1 MSSSCGGGTGP
12 LCTCFNEVKGIQS
25 LYYGQLQD
33 YAASWELFRR
43 VELYNSNVSTVKG
56 QSGSGGTYWQF
67 RTNED
72 LTLYRQGAILFSTY
86 LGYSTIIE
94 KN

>member
-1 MSSSCGGGTGP
+1 MSTSCGGGTGP

-25 LYYGQLQD
+25 MYYGQYQELAQ
-33 YAASWELFRR
+33 SWELFRR

-56 QSGSGGTYWQF
+56 NGGPGAPYWQF
-67 RTNED
+67 ANSED
-72 LTLYRQGAILFSTY
+72 LTFYRQGAYLFASY
-86 LGYSTIIE
+86 LNYSTIVQ

>member
-1 MSSSCGGGTGP
+1 MSTSCGGGSGP

-25 LYYGQLQD
+25 LYYGQYQELAQ
-33 YAASWELFRR
+33 SWELFRR

-56 QSGSGGTYWQF
+56 NGGPAAPYWKF
-67 RTNED
+67 ANSEE
-72 LTLYRQGAILFSTY
+72 LTFYRQGASLFFSY
-86 LGYSTIIE
+86 LGYSTIVE